1 MHALVHKILHI
12 AHSLDRE
19 ILHISNE
26 GDDGKMT

>member
-1 MHALVHKILHI
+1 MPLYISLLHI